1 MKYKNYDAAVRF
13 DDETEMFHGEVINTR
28 DVVTFQGRS
37 VAELKREFRNSVEDY
52 LEFCDERGEE
62 PDKPFSGNFILRIS
76 PDLHK
81 RLFTNAKLQGKSLNA
96 LIEEHLE
103 TIDK

>member
-1 MKYKNYDAAVRF
+1 MKYKHYEAAVKF
-13 DDETEMFHGEVINTR
+13 DNETEQFHGEVVNTR

-37 VAELKREFRNSVEDY
+37 VAELKREFKNSVEDY
-52 LEFCDERGEE
+52 LDFCAQRGEG

-81 RLFTNAKLQGKSLNA
+81 RLFTHAKLQSKSLNS

-103 TIDK
+103 TID